1 MTYNEKDRELDP
13 MTILMGLAYAT
24 TILVAIGWIA
34 TL

>member
-1 MTYNEKDRELDP
+1 MTRNEQQDELNP
-13 MTILMGLAYAT
+13 MTLILGLGYAT

>member
-1 MTYNEKDRELDP
+1 MTYNEKHSVLDP

-34 TL
+34 TI